1 MAASDFFNRW
11 SKRPDSPGTDAPQPM
26 ATSISSPS
34 SAPQPGP
41 QDPATLEQAQRLTP
55 QDDFRAFVRPEVAPE
70 VRNTAMR
77 QLFSDP
83 HFNVMDGLD
92 IYIDDYN
99 RPDPLPLDDLKRM
112 VSAQAMR
119 LLKSESESESE
130 SESATGVSAAAGDAL
145 SESNPENS
153 RDDPDLRL
161 QPNPEPGPTG
171 HGSGA
176 D

>member
-11 SKRPDSPGTDAPQPM
+11 SKRPDSPDADVSPPI
-26 ATSISSPS
+26 ATSIASPS
-34 SAPQPGP
+34 SVLPPGP

-119 LLKSESESESE
+119 LLKSESESES
-130 SESATGVSAAAGDAL
+130 ATGVSAAAGDAL

-153 RDDPDLRL
+153 RDDLDLRL

>member
-11 SKRPDSPGTDAPQPM
+11 SKRPDSPAPDAARPV
-26 ATSISSPS
+26 ATSIASPS

-99 RPDPLPLDDLKRM
+99 RPDPLPLGDLKRM

-119 LLKSESESESE
+119 LLKSESESE

>member
-11 SKRPDSPGTDAPQPM
+11 SKRPDSPAPDAPQPM
-26 ATSISSPS
+26 ATSIASPS

-130 SESATGVSAAAGDAL
+130 SATGVSAAAGDAL

>member
-11 SKRPDSPGTDAPQPM
+11 SKRPDSPAPDAARPV
-26 ATSISSPS
+26 ATSIASPS

-130 SESATGVSAAAGDAL
+130 SATGVSAAAGDAL

>member
-1 MAASDFFNRW
+1 
-11 SKRPDSPGTDAPQPM
+11 
-26 ATSISSPS
+26 
-34 SAPQPGP
+34 
-41 QDPATLEQAQRLTP
+41 
-55 QDDFRAFVRPEVAPE
+55 VAPE

-130 SESATGVSAAAGDAL
+130 SATGVSAAAGDAL

>member
-11 SKRPDSPGTDAPQPM
+11 SKRPDSPAPDAPQPM
-26 ATSISSPS
+26 ATSIASPS

-130 SESATGVSAAAGDAL
+130 SATGVSAAAGDAL
-145 SESNPENS
+145 SESKPEKS

-161 QPNPEPGPTG
+161 QPNPQPGPTG

>member
-11 SKRPDSPGTDAPQPM
+11 SKRPDSPAPDAPQPM
-26 ATSISSPS
+26 ATSIASPS

-119 LLKSESESESE
+119 LLKSESES
-130 SESATGVSAAAGDAL
+130 ATGVSAAAGDAL